1 MRALTDSERTLVMEN
16 QKLVYAVV
24 YKMVRSGK
32 LSPRLVEDAI
42 SEGMIGLIQAAIYYD
57 QSRGTQF
64 STLATVSIH
73 RCIVMFFKK
82 EINQTKYD
90 CASLDAPIGEKTGR
104 TLGEI
109 LPAKDDVEQDAVRWL
124 KEVIAEIPMDR
135 VRAKHIEILM
145 EYVNGRNMREI
156 AEERGVSKQRI
167 QYIISEAKRILR
179 NHLNRKDW
187 V

>member
-1 MRALTDSERTLVMEN
+1 MRALTDSECQLVVEN
-16 QKLVYAVV
+16 MKLVYAVV
-24 YKMVRSGK
+24 HKMVRSGK
-32 LSPRLVEDAI
+32 LPSHLFDDAI
-42 SEGMIGLIQAAIYYD
+42 GEGMYGLTKAAAFYD
-57 QSRGTQF
+57 PSRGTQF
-64 STLATVSIH
+64 STLATVSIY
-73 RCIVMFFKK
+73 RYIILFLKK
-82 EINQTKYD
+82 ENTQTKHKG
-90 CASLDAPIGEKTGR
+90 ASLDAPMAEESGK
-104 TLGEI
+104 TLGDI
-109 LPAKDDVEQDAVRWL
+109 LPAKDDVEQDAVQWL

-167 QYIISEAKRILR
+167 QYIISEAKRILS